1 MGYVA
6 APGTIT
12 GPRGVAAWGRKVAVG
27 AGCVLLYEGSG
38 VSWIMVCV
46 IGNAVRPCGLRFS
59 HYGQELVVAAD
70 RRARIL
76 RVNDGAFVQ
85 TWPRV

>member
-12 GPRGVAAWGRKVAVG
+12 GPRGVAAWGRKVAVS

-38 VSWIMVCV
+38 VSWIMVHV
-46 IGNAVRPCGLRFS
+46 ISNAVRPCGLRFS
-59 HYGQELVVAAD
+59 HDGQLLIAE
-70 RRARIL
+70 
-76 RVNDGAFVQ
+76 RVFSA
-85 TWPRV
+85 

>member
-38 VSWIMVCV
+38 VSWIMVRV
-46 IGNAVRPCGLRFS
+46 ISNAASRITGRNWWWLQIAERVFS
-59 HYGQELVVAAD
+59 A
-70 RRARIL
+70 
-76 RVNDGAFVQ
+76 
-85 TWPRV
+85 